1 MELQSDWIALLREF
15 YAAGVEYMVIGA
27 AAIAYHGYP
36 RATRD
41 FDVWVRPTAE
51 NARLVFRA
59 LANFGAPMD
68 QVCVADFEHDDTV
81 WQLGVEPLRIDVLT
95 GIEGVTFDEA
105 WPRCDHATIDGLDI
119 PVISR
124 RDLIVN
130 KRTVGRHRDLADLE
144 LLGAPLAATEDDA

>member
-1 MELQSDWIALLREF
+1 
-15 YAAGVEYMVIGA
+15 
-27 AAIAYHGYP
+27 
-36 RATRD
+36 
-41 FDVWVRPTAE
+41 
-51 NARLVFRA
+51 
-59 LANFGAPMD
+59 
-68 QVCVADFEHDDTV
+68 V
-81 WQLGVEPLRIDVLT
+81 WQLGGEPLRIDVLT